1 MGETHNKDNHTF
13 VHNNEDLG
21 MKVDK
26 NLQLVVY
33 EEGHT
38 TLQEDSNVEKS
49 GEEVNLL
56 QIVTT
61 EICHSSR
68 GDPHNYNGRITRSR
82 AKSLESGFNSNHH
95 FNEETNVAIVH
106 STLNKVVDR
115 NSMVNRFVHH
125 AKKHGTISY
134 SNKMSRD

>member
-1 MGETHNKDNHTF
+1 M
-13 VHNNEDLG
+13 
-21 MKVDK
+21 
-26 NLQLVVY
+26 
-33 EEGHT
+33 
-38 TLQEDSNVEKS
+38 EKS

-115 NSMVNRFVHH
+115 NTMINRFMHH
-125 AKKHGTISY
+125 AKKHSMVSY
-134 SNKMSRD
+134 SNKMSLKGLKISNKDCKFKKSTIDRRTKVTKQLLLSDE